1 MADRRTDPGQYYP
14 GGKVWMKPS
23 ETPPQVDV
31 DWANVKNK
39 PDTFPP
45 SAHGHPDISAA
56 VQTAQNTAN
65 QAQTTANTAQTTA
78 NAVKTLVNDSI
89 GVTDADN
96 GYDYETVGNVREYAS
111 RAAFPET
118 GEEGVCYV
126 AQDTGDRFRWMDTV
140 NPETEVRY
148 GYVSLVEAGIAIGDG
163 AHADGRSV
171 DGKNQAIAIGRQA
184 SVTGTYGEMSG
195 ASVAIGS
202 KAKVDTCEQAIVIG
216 REAKALNK
224 SISVVA
230 IGSRA
235 EASGVKYSVAVG
247 HAAKVAA
254 DGSVQLGE
262 GICNTA
268 LTLQFRGTK
277 IVQNGK
283 ILSGNLDETPAQT
296 KAAAVA
302 LAVPQAVAQA
312 VPQAV
317 QEAVPQAVAQAT
329 PALVDHVVALDKSV
343 QYVHGVDGELITI
356 LLPTGE
362 SQGRERR
369 FRVVIEA
376 AANVTVPI
384 EYPTSGIVCADDLPL
399 AAANGIV
406 VLTFE
411 ELEDGKYFVS
421 AEKAAVRDVMWQFVG
436 GDPTDY
442 LTASNYKVNG
452 VTPPRGP
459 LLSETILLTGSVWF
473 PNSGLLAVTVDR
485 RICVA
490 NSGSTVPSLVSDS
503 VTLNGE
509 VYGNGDLEIMCP
521 ATFAHDNSS
530 FSGRIANATGFVQPV
545 TATRSHALGTGP
557 VNLSGGCYVKATGSI
572 TLDNDFTFTKPSGT
586 SPINVVSGHSSVT
599 LAGKVDVSGCH
610 NARIRGTATYN
621 GELKLMNTLDLA
633 WTTSGKYNW
642 AFDFIAELTAV
653 FNGRI
658 TNYGV
663 IYCDSR
669 QANWTFNHS
678 NNEIDML
685 WMQGTET
692 ITVNA
697 NDAFDGQTVI
707 VFDNKFNSQGKV
719 STVNFNCDR
728 VTIGGCRDRLNTAGA
743 GDPLFRIVGNGNTDL
758 TVVAKESDNRHY
770 YVGADNMMGLKWFRW
785 KPTGNYTCRIAAPYP
800 ELCLEVAGGS
810 VTMFN
815 GLSLDEIAITGS
827 GKTGGDAGPVYV
839 NRLTVNGEQMP
850 SGTYTPEGGYS
861 WAINGGV
868 TVR

>member
-1 MADRRTDPGQYYP
+1 MKKSALLFSSLLALGAMAEPTVSPRMATNIARHVSHIVATNAVDDIRSRT
-14 GGKVWMKPS
+14 GGILGVADGGYDWNTATNAS
-23 ETPPQVDV
+23 EYATKSDFPTVGETNVCYRALDTGKDWRYVDV
-31 DWANVKNK
+31 
-39 PDTFPP
+39 PDL
-45 SAHGHPDISAA
+45 
-56 VQTAQNTAN
+56 Q
-65 QAQTTANTAQTTA
+65 
-78 NAVKTLVNDSI
+78 
-89 GVTDADN
+89 
-96 GYDYETVGNVREYAS
+96 GNI
-111 RAAFPET
+111 F
-118 GEEGVCYV
+118 
-126 AQDTGDRFRWMDTV
+126 
-140 NPETEVRY
+140 
-148 GYVSLVEAGIAIGDG
+148 GYVEIVEAGVALGDG
-163 AHADGRSV
+163 AHADGRSL
-171 DGKNQAIAIGRQA
+171 DLKNQAIAIGRQS
-184 SVTGTYGEMSG
+184 SVIGHKGTASG
-195 ASVAIGS
+195 ASIAIGS
-202 KAKVDTCEQAIVIG
+202 KANVTDSEQGVAIG
-216 REAKALNK
+216 REAKVSECWTAT
-224 SISVVA
+224 A
-230 IGSRA
+230 IGSKA
-235 EASGVKYSVAVG
+235 SVANATNSIALGYTAKVEASG
-247 HAAKVAA
+247 
-254 DGSVQLGE
+254 SVQIGA
-262 GICNTA
+262 GTCATA
-268 LTLQFRGTK
+268 NTLQFGGLK
-277 IVQNGK
+277 IARNGK

-302 LAVPQAVAQA
+302 LAVAQA

-317 QEAVPQAVAQAT
+317 QEAVPQAVAQAVQEAVQEAVPQAVAEST
-329 PALVDHVVALDKSV
+329 PAFVDHVVALDKSV

-384 EYPTSGIVCADDLPL
+384 EYPTSGIVCAEDLPL
-399 AAANGIV
+399 VAANGIV

-473 PNSGLLAVTVDR
+473 PNSGSLAVTVDR

-509 VYGNGDLEIMCP
+509 VYGNGDLELMCP

-545 TATRSHALGTGP
+545 TATRNHALGTGP

-586 SPINVVSGHSSVT
+586 SPINVISGHSSVT

-621 GELKLMNTLDLA
+621 GELKLMNTSALA

-642 AFDFIAELTAV
+642 AFDFIAEQTAV

-669 QANWTFNHS
+669 PANWTFNHS

-707 VFDNKFNSQGKV
+707 VFDNKFNAAGKV

-728 VTIGGCRDRLNTAGA
+728 VTIGGCKDKNSVADA

-758 TVVAKESDNRHY
+758 TVVAKEDDNRHY
-770 YVGADNMMGLKWFRW
+770 YVGEDNMMGLKWFRW

-800 ELCLEVAGGS
+800 ELCLEVAGGD
-810 VTMFN
+810 VTMFD